1 MIDERLWYAVAIAV
15 AANLWFSGVDGM
27 GMTAGVSG
35 SHQTAQ
41 NIELLFR
48 NLKRVNPREAEV
60 LAVKIAAIVRE
71 PVRK

>member
-1 MIDERLWYAVAIAV
+1 
-15 AANLWFSGVDGM
+15 M
-27 GMTAGVSG
+27 GMTANVSG